1 MAGRHEVV
9 GVLPASGR
17 ATRLGGLPKFALPC
31 DDANTPLIS
40 RHVAQMLQ
48 ACDRVVVST
57 TRHWAPL
64 MELFALPVELLE
76 IEPSTMNDAVLRMQE
91 HAQAPYYAIG
101 MADTYFLG
109 ENPYPSMVER
119 LGANDLVVSAW
130 PVRPELK
137 GRVGQVLVVDGEVRD
152 SVDKSSYCDYPLMW
166 GALGMSAQ
174 LAGTI
179 DPANAHPGIDLPRIL
194 EDSTLTQS
202 AVLVEGDYF
211 DVGTFLGY
219 KTLLDR
225 IQDS

>member
-1 MAGRHEVV
+1 MGL
-9 GVLPASGR
+9 LPASGR

-31 DDANTPLIS
+31 DDASTPLIA
-40 RHVAQMLQ
+40 RHVMLMLQ

-91 HAQAPYYAIG
+91 YASAPFYAIG

-109 ENPYPSMVER
+109 ENPYPVMVDQ
-119 LGANDLVVSAW
+119 LGTNELVIAAW

-152 SVDKSSYCDYPLMW
+152 SVDKSAYCDYPHMW
-166 GALGMSAQ
+166 GALGMASA
-174 LAGTI
+174 LADTI
-179 DPANAHPGIDLPRIL
+179 DPENAHPGIDLPGML
-194 EDSTLTQS
+194 EDPALAQS
-202 AVLVEGDYF
+202 AVLVDGDYF

-225 IQDS
+225 IHDS